1 LSKNNVLTDLHAEL
15 VKDQTAGIIRAAAK
29 IADGDFFAAELLNR
43 FYAIAGNHD
52 EINGV
57 AKRSNVSKVGTSEIG
72 PKHSSRGCN
81 SHLDVSS
88 QHSVDDTFAA
98 RHVNDVG
105 VNSMFF
111 EEADVASD
119 PERRLSTN

>member
-1 LSKNNVLTDLHAEL
+1 MVTDLHAEL

-29 IADGDFFAAELLNR
+29 IADGDFFAAEVLNR

-72 PKHSSRGCN
+72 AKHGGGGCN
-81 SHLDVSS
+81 SHLHVPG
-88 QHSVDDTFAA
+88 QHSLDDTFAT
-98 RHVNDVG
+98 RNVNHVG
-105 VNSMFF
+105 VKPMFL
-111 EEADVASD
+111 EETDVARD
-119 PERRLSTN
+119 PKRRLSTN